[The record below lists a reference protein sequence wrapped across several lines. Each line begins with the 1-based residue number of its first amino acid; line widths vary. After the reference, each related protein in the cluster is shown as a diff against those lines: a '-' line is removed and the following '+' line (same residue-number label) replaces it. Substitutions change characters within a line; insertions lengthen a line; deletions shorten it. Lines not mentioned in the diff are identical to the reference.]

1 MKLSQKVYEYF
12 LSIGAKPEDVQAYN
26 SSSVYVAQAIAIYAH
41 RNQKRL
47 NGAPYVEHP
56 FDVLEKY
63 RALVEIVPDDSFCL
77 NLELLN
83 VCCLPYEG
91 VQEVCMLHDVLE
103 DTEVTLAEI
112 EEYFD
117 EVGLKS
123 HFEAW
128 IKTPLLLVTHDKSES
143 YEVYID
149 RMLPNAAACMVKFAD
164 LASNINFLGLDLL
177 GDKEF
182 DRLCRYAR
190 YAKTI
195 NDKWHFLEGSQIY
208 RRYRKPLEQR
218 SREEQEAFYD
228 WLFDWEEVKKEEEEM
243 AKRSNLYKEES

>member
-1 MKLSQKVYEYF
+1 MKLSQKVYDYF

-47 NGAPYVEHP
+47 NGVPYVEHP
-56 FDVLEKY
+56 FDVLDKY
-63 RALVEIVPDDSFCL
+63 RALVEIVPNDPFCL
-77 NLELLN
+77 DRDLLAE
-83 VCCLPYEG
+83 CHLPYEG

-103 DTEVTLAEI
+103 DTDVTLDEI

-123 HFEAW
+123 HFEMW

-143 YEVYID
+143 YEVYIGK
-149 RMLPNAAACMVKFAD
+149 MLHHPAACMVKFAD
-164 LASNINFLGLDLL
+164 LASNINFMGLDVL
-177 GDKEF
+177 GEKEL
-182 DRLCRYAR
+182 DRLCRYAG

-195 NDKWHFLEGSQIY
+195 NDEWHFLENSVRY
-208 RRYRKPLEQR
+208 LELRRR
-218 SREEQEAFYD
+218 
-228 WLFDWEEVKKEEEEM
+228 
-243 AKRSNLYKEES
+243 

>member
-47 NGAPYVEHP
+47 NGVPYVDHP

-63 RALVEIVPDDSFCL
+63 RALVGITPNDPFCMDSD
-77 NLELLN
+77 LLAE
-83 VCCLPYEG
+83 CRLPYEG

-112 EEYFD
+112 EEYYD

-123 HFEAW
+123 HFETW

-143 YEVYID
+143 YEVYIE

-164 LASNINFLGLDLL
+164 LASNINFLGLDVL
-177 GDKEF
+177 GEKEL

-195 NDKWHFLEGSQIY
+195 NDKWHFLENVQNY
-208 RRYRKPLEQR
+208 LRYRSIPLEKR
-218 SREEQEAFYD
+218 SYAEQEAFWD
-228 WLFDWEEVKKEEEEM
+228 WSFDWEE
-243 AKRSNLYKEES
+243 

>member
-47 NGAPYVEHP
+47 NGVPYVDHP
-56 FDVLEKY
+56 FDVLDKY
-63 RALVEIVPDDSFCL
+63 RALIRRDPDGMNDY
-77 NLELLN
+77 ELWDLKK
-83 VCCLPYEG
+83 CSLPYHG
-91 VQEVCMLHDVLE
+91 VQETCMLHDVLE

-123 HFEAW
+123 HFETW

-164 LASNINFLGLDLL
+164 LASNINFLGLDVL
-177 GDKEF
+177 GEKEL

-195 NDKWHFLEGSQIY
+195 NDKWHFLENVQNY
-208 RRYRKPLEQR
+208 LRYRSIPLEKR
-218 SREEQEAFYD
+218 SYAEQEAFWD
-228 WLFDWEEVKKEEEEM
+228 WSFDWEE
-243 AKRSNLYKEES
+243 